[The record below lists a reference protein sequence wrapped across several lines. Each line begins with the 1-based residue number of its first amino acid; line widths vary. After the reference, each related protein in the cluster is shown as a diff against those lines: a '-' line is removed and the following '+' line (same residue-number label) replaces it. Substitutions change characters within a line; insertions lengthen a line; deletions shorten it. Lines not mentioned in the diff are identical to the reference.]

1 MTQGSW
7 HFYVDG
13 AWRAG
18 DMDGLSAGKQI
29 EEGKF
34 VLGQKLSLL
43 GQAFDQSEAFIG
55 NISSFNVWD
64 VVLDS
69 QTIKNMSS
77 TTRCSNQP
85 GNVTD
90 WRDFRYKLRGVAIEM
105 PSKCQSAGKE
115 PKKPCLR
122 YVYTSMCACMY
133 VCMYVYMYVYMYVC
147 MHTCIYVCM
156 NKCMYVCMYYVCM
169 YVCMCVYV
177 CMYVCLYVCACMYV

>member
-1 MTQGSW
+1 MNDGFWHQICLTREMTQGSW

-18 DMDGLSAGKQI
+18 EMDGLSAGNQI

-64 VVLDS
+64 VVHDS
-69 QTIKNMSS
+69 QTIKLMSS

-90 WRDFRYKLRGVAIEM
+90 WRDFRYDLRGVAIEM

-115 PKKPCLR
+115 PKKPCLK
-122 YVYTSMCACMY
+122 
-133 VCMYVYMYVYMYVC
+133 YVYMYV
-147 MHTCIYVCM
+147 
-156 NKCMYVCMYYVCM
+156 
-169 YVCMCVYV
+169 CVYV
-177 CMYVCLYVCACMYV
+177 CMYVCMYEMYVCMNV